1 MDNDEKERDIT
12 SCYGTECGRCHDPCQ
27 LYACGLDVIREKKE
41 EANRHNSRS
50 LRYNDAIETKSEE
63 LCDINWQ
70 NDDVLYALNRLV
82 HLYKE
87 YPVIFNA
94 LIDHLWDNKTQSDV
108 ARERGITRQAV
119 SKERKLEMFSYMA
132 AELGMKAPVVRRE
145 KLLELTGK
153 EFEVYKKIFVD
164 GSTERSAS
172 LQLGI
177 PKSTIHRMGQNLRK
191 KLAKNGARKNPV
203 QKKS

>member
-12 SCYGTECGRCHDPCQ
+12 SCYGTDCGHCSEPCE
-27 LYACGLDVIREKKE
+27 LRDCGMDVIREKQE
-41 EANRHNSRS
+41 EANRSNSRS

-153 EFEVYKKIFVD
+153 EFEVYKKLFID
-164 GSTERSAS
+164 GCTERSTAI
-172 LQLGI
+172 QLGI
-177 PKSTIHRMGQNLRK
+177 SKSTVHDIGQNLRK
-191 KLAKNGARKNPV
+191 KLAKNRARKRTV

>member
-1 MDNDEKERDIT
+1 MDNDGKERDIAN
-12 SCYGTECGRCHDPCQ
+12 CYGTECGHCSEPCELHD
-27 LYACGLDVIREKKE
+27 CGMDVIREKQE
-41 EANRHNSRS
+41 EANRRNSRS

-153 EFEVYKKIFVD
+153 EFEVYKKLFVD
-164 GSTERSAS
+164 GCTVRSAAI
-172 LQLGI
+172 QLGL
-177 PKSTIHRMGQNLRK
+177 PKSTVHDIGQVLRRKLTKIRTRK
-191 KLAKNGARKNPV
+191 KPVRKN
-203 QKKS
+203 S